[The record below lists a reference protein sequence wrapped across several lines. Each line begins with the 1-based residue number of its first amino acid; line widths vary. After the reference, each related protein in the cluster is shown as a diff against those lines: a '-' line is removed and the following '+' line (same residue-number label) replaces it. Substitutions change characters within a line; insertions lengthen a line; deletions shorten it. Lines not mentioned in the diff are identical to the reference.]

1 MGLAGGVVN
10 DPTTGGTGTLGTVE
24 VEGRRR
30 HPGWYLK
37 VLCPTGA
44 GDAER
49 LGTGRDCSRRRR
61 DTGGETETTIVPN
74 APTATTTAII
84 APTRTRVAILRAT
97 NIFPPGSVAYRG

>member
-10 DPTTGGTGTLGTVE
+10 DPTTGGTGTMRTVE

-37 VLCPTGA
+37 VLCPTGV

-49 LGTGRDCSRRRR
+49 LGAGRDCSRRRR
-61 DTGGETETTIVPN
+61 DTGHHRPDRSHRDHHGHHRPDTNSCGHAACYEHHSPRIRGLP
-74 APTATTTAII
+74 
-84 APTRTRVAILRAT
+84 RLR
-97 NIFPPGSVAYRG
+97 NV

>member
-10 DPTTGGTGTLGTVE
+10 DPTTDGTGTLGTVE

-37 VLCPTGA
+37 VLWPTGV

-49 LGTGRDCSRRRR
+49 LGAGRDCSRRRKGTGHHRPDRSHR
-61 DTGGETETTIVPN
+61 DHHGHHRPI
-74 APTATTTAII
+74 
-84 APTRTRVAILRAT
+84 RTRVAMLRAT
-97 NIFPPGSVAYRG
+97 NIIPPGSVAYRG